1 MEQLAGPGGEPG
13 LVGLK
18 GNVMDSKYAQMQIYA
33 FHSQTNEHMTCPT
46 GTQITHTHTHTY
58 KQTNTHI
65 KKQKCVERISEYL
78 IVIIGRFC
86 AKC

>member
-46 GTQITHTHTHTY
+46 GTQITHTQTHL
-58 KQTNTHI
+58 QTDKHSH
-65 KKQKCVERISEYL
+65 QKTKMC
-78 IVIIGRFC
+78 
-86 AKC
+86 